1 MVRGYPL
8 ISLYITKEKGE
19 KTMMNEKMFRK
30 IERLVA
36 TIGGK
41 YFTVE
46 VNEMN
51 ISISIFNNSW
61 YEIFRSVS
69 YLYNKLILT
78 PVETS
83 KTKKFILVDD
93 FCGLDIMKWDITITI
108 VDNFLQF
115 PKAIINTIS
124 KKDFEDYFIGD

>member
-1 MVRGYPL
+1 
-8 ISLYITKEKGE
+8 
-19 KTMMNEKMFRK
+19 MMNEKMFRK

-115 PKAIINTIS
+115 PKATINTIS